1 MKGIS
6 QDEHR
11 GFNKYKLN
19 YNYISYND
27 KTRFYKK
34 TKETSAGRYEQPSI
48 NHWKCEKCDSLF
60 MALKELRRI
69 NKNITHT
76 SSSNC
81 AASD

>member
-1 MKGIS
+1 MKGLS
-6 QDEHR
+6 QDERR

-27 KTRFYKK
+27 KTGFYKK

-60 MALKELRRI
+60 MALKELRRH
-69 NKNITHT
+69 KQEYH
-76 SSSNC
+76 
-81 AASD
+81 AY